1 MDQSARMLAAARA
14 KFPDV
19 PSEKRGLQDVR
30 AEAAFDGICCVDA
43 MENICPEDWPGVLRN
58 FARALKPG
66 APLYLTVELAD
77 ANEIEAAYATGLRLG
92 LPLVRGEWAHEGGN
106 HYYPELGR
114 VRAWLVDAEFT
125 VRAEETGDGYFH
137 ILAARAG

>member
-1 MDQSARMLAAARA
+1 
-14 KFPDV
+14 
-19 PSEKRGLQDVR
+19 
-30 AEAAFDGICCVDA
+30 

-66 APLYLTVELAD
+66 APLYPTVELAD
-77 ANEIEAAYATGLRLG
+77 TSDIEAAYVAGLRLG
-92 LPLVRGEWAHEGGN
+92 LPLVRGEWAHEGGY
-106 HYYPELGR
+106 HYYPELGQ
-114 VRAWLVDAEFT
+114 VRAWLADAGFT